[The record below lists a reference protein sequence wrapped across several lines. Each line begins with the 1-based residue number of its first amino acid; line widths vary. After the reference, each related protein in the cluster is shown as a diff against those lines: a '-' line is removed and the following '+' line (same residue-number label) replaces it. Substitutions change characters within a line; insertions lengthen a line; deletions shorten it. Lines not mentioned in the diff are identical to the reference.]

1 MTTLNSDQAE
11 YTILTILE
19 TIADNDKVREVI
31 LKEINMNDETFTKF
45 VESVQISCED
55 VRF

>member
-1 MTTLNSDQAE
+1 MMILKSDQAE

-19 TIADNDKVREVI
+19 AIAENDQVRKVI
-31 LKEINMNDETFTKF
+31 LKEIDMDDDTFAKF

-55 VRF
+55 VRL